1 MKNKLSK
8 LEQLLKDTNTK
19 QEFNIVED
27 LKSLALSYG
36 VVKSREFRKKLNA
49 LIAKYENDELT
60 AIRQALIKKCQ
71 NGDTRAVKLYADY
84 FKPETVTTVD
94 DGLIE
99 ALEGAG
105 KETSLKCSSAIG
117 VFSYFRLLVRPSR

>member
-1 MKNKLSK
+1 MNKLSK
-8 LEQLLKDTNTK
+8 LEQLLKETNTK

-49 LIAKYENDELT
+49 LITKYENDELT
-60 AIRQALIKKCQ
+60 AIRQALINKCRK
-71 NGDTRAVKLYADY
+71 GDTQAIKLYADY
-84 FKPETVTTVD
+84 FKPETVTNID

-105 KETSLKCSSAIG
+105 KEAFKDE
-117 VFSYFRLLVRPSR
+117 V

>member
-36 VVKSREFRKKLNA
+36 CLLYTSR
-49 LIAKYENDELT
+49 
-60 AIRQALIKKCQ
+60 C
-71 NGDTRAVKLYADY
+71 V
-84 FKPETVTTVD
+84 
-94 DGLIE
+94 
-99 ALEGAG
+99 
-105 KETSLKCSSAIG
+105 
-117 VFSYFRLLVRPSR
+117 

>member
-1 MKNKLSK
+1 MDKLSK

-27 LKSLALSYG
+27 LKTLALSYG
-36 VVKSREFRKKLNA
+36 VVKSKDFRKKLNA

-60 AIRQALIKKCQ
+60 AIREALIKKCQ
-71 NGDTRAVKLYADY
+71 SGDTQAIKLYAEY
-84 FKPETVTTVD
+84 FKPETVVSVD

-99 ALEGAG
+99 ALSSAG
-105 KETSLKCSSAIG
+105 KEAFADEI
-117 VFSYFRLLVRPSR
+117 

>member
-27 LKSLALSYG
+27 LKSLAPSYG

-49 LIAKYENDELT
+49 LITKYESDELT

-71 NGDTRAVKLYADY
+71 NGDTQAIKLYADY

-105 KETSLKCSSAIG
+105 KEAFKDEI
-117 VFSYFRLLVRPSR
+117 